1 MYEPYEFTS
10 APNARRKV
18 PYEYPGMV
26 TFGGKQVKWDAAAID
41 RWMSAPFV
49 WAKQHGVPANRVVAG
64 EFGCVRTLQGCKQ
77 WLSDVLTVLDK
88 HNAHWAFYSFRED
101 AWDAMDYELGKNRFR
116 GPTGK
121 PSTITPLIRL
131 NATPLRSL
139 NLSAGV

>member
-1 MYEPYEFTS
+1 
-10 APNARRKV
+10 
-18 PYEYPGMV
+18 MV

-101 AWDAMDYELGKNRFR
+101 AWDAMDYELGK
-116 GPTGK
+116 K
-121 PSTITPLIRL
+121 PVPWSYWKAIDDNTPDTLERHSTEEFEPISRRL
-131 NATPLRSL
+131 KQSL
-139 NLSAGV
+139 